1 MRHGR
6 LDVDL
11 AERALQAWHLFS
23 HYRLTLELT
32 AAAGQDCR
40 DILNL
45 DLTRLSHDEQEQLR
59 TSLETV
65 ADLQRHLH
73 VSFGQQA

>member
-1 MRHGR
+1 MRNGR

-23 HYRLTLELT
+23 RHRLTLEL
-32 AAAGQDCR
+32 AASPGQDCR

-45 DLTRLSHDEQEQLR
+45 DLALLNHDDQEQLR